1 MGGYRLPI
9 GGQRRVHKK
18 ERLRQPCPSQKAKGA
33 RHARRDPARQ
43 QRKIENPLQGRACV
57 RGAKGPDGFVHSHHR
72 YCASDRENR
81 PRQSRLQH
89 PTIAVPE
96 THRRGIAPSTPPL
109 TGKERRPGAVPQTK
123 PTPKP
128 INRPNQTEQSRLIEA
143 SNLLSS

>member
-1 MGGYRLPI
+1 
-9 GGQRRVHKK
+9 
-18 ERLRQPCPSQKAKGA
+18 CPSQKAKGA

-72 YCASDRENR
+72 HRASDRENR

-96 THRRGIAPSTPPL
+96 THRRGIAPPRRRYRQRTPP
-109 TGKERRPGAVPQTK
+109 RRRASDKAHAETDQPSK
-123 PTPKP
+123 S
-128 INRPNQTEQSRLIEA
+128 TEQSRLRETSRLCREA
-143 SNLLSS
+143 IQNSTYHENIL